1 MIVIW
6 AVLVYLIGA
15 IGLAYMTYKV
25 YTSNPSNEVNM
36 YFSLLGVSSFIWVVS
51 EVFYWSTDGMI
62 TLVFYHLKYVGIIF
76 VPYSALLVS
85 QSVPIKRKILKIKNI
100 QYYLLIPQIL
110 SVIFLVTNPLHHLF
124 FTKYRLSYAPGEK
137 YVGCWGPYMWF
148 VHIPVSYIYVMA
160 SIITILLSMSQSR
173 LKVEKNISLYLY
185 VGILVPILTNAI
197 SVAIDI
203 APDPTPAAVSISG
216 IIMLSALVR
225 YKVFSFE
232 FSPEAEVTE
241 IVALR
246 SGINYIVK
254 DRIVGY
260 KAFREL
266 ASRQPGIVVSHR
278 IPLWVR
284 VNFDILHSPVIW
296 LTETEHKYGINPER
310 MEFEIMYSLTE
321 FLRQNPS
328 GVILV
333 DGIYYLTLYHGFDKT
348 FKFLKDVGDLCS
360 SYGATY
366 IVVNPEGE
374 FFEES
379 EQETLRNIFD
389 EYVDKVMEEDLSE
402 KSIYLLYSKAR
413 DRMLRALEIKERNLF
428 FISTKNPHKF
438 GIKDGLWLT
447 NVGKGIPIEQL
458 PFQGIERISEEVRK
472 GRHIVFDGFEVLYSY
487 FDENDVL
494 KMLKYISDLCA
505 KNDLLFIMVTSEDSL
520 PQKSKAF
527 LEDLADEIVVYEE
540 E

>member
-1 MIVIW
+1 VRQ
-6 AVLVYLIGA
+6 V
-15 IGLAYMTYKV
+15 
-25 YTSNPSNEVNM
+25 
-36 YFSLLGVSSFIWVVS
+36 SLTV
-51 EVFYWSTDGMI
+51 
-62 TLVFYHLKYVGIIF
+62 TLLFYHLKYVGIIF
-76 VPYSALLVS
+76 VPYVSLLVAL
-85 QSVPIKRKILKIKNI
+85 SVPIKRKIMRIKNI
-100 QYYLLIPQIL
+100 QYYLIIPHIL
-110 SVIFLVTNPLHHLF
+110 SAIFLATNPLHHLF
-124 FTKYRLSYAPGEK
+124 FTSYHLSYAPGEK
-137 YVGCWGPYMWF
+137 YIGVWGPYAWF
-148 VHIPVSYIYVMA
+148 VHIPISYIYVLV
-160 SIITILLSMSQSR
+160 SIITILISMSQSR
-173 LKVEKNISLYLY
+173 LKIEKNISLYLY
-185 VGILVPILTNAI
+185 IGMLVPILTNVI
-197 SVAIDI
+197 SITTDM
-203 APDPTPAAVSISG
+203 APDPTSVAVAISG
-216 IIMLSALVR
+216 IIVLSALIR

-232 FSPEAEVTE
+232 FSPEAEVAET
-241 IVALR
+241 IALR
-246 SGINYIVK
+246 PGISYMVK

-260 KAFREL
+260 RAFREL
-266 ASRQPGIVVSHR
+266 ASQQPGIVISHR

-310 MEFEIMYSLTE
+310 MEFEVMYSITE

-333 DGIYYLTLYHGFDKT
+333 DGVHYLSLYHGFDKT
-348 FKFLKDVGDLCS
+348 FKFLKDLGDLCS

-366 IVVNPEGE
+366 IVINPEGE
-374 FFEES
+374 FFEEN

-389 EYVDKVMEEDLSE
+389 EYVDRTVEEELSE
-402 KSIYLLYSKAR
+402 KSIYLLYSRAR

-472 GRHIVFDGFEVLYSY
+472 GKHIVFDGFEVLYSY

-494 KMLKYISDLCA
+494 KTLKYISDLCV

-520 PQKSKAF
+520 PQKSRAF
-527 LEDLADEIVVYEE
+527 LDDLADEIVVYEE